1 MALQPKLCNAED
13 SLLVIVDMQSRLSAA
28 MPKANLEEVLVNS
41 IRIVEAASI
50 LKIPVLLT
58 EQYPKGLGPT
68 ETNLARKLPEK
79 TLTFDKTGFSCC
91 AANGFVKVL
100 KDYQRQQIILIGQE
114 THVCILQTALE
125 LLDQD
130 FQVFVVEDAVISR
143 KAEHKLNAVQRMLQ
157 QGAVIT
163 NYESVLFEWLKDASH
178 PDFKAVSGLL
188 R

>member
-1 MALQPKLCNAED
+1 MAVQPELCNAED
-13 SLLVIVDMQSRLSAA
+13 SLLIIVDMQSRLSTA
-28 MPKANLEEVLVNS
+28 MPKVDLEDVLVNS
-41 IRIVEAASI
+41 IRLVEAADI
-50 LKIPVLLT
+50 LNIPVLLT

-68 ETNLARKLPEK
+68 EISLARKLSK
-79 TLTFDKTGFSCC
+79 KALTFDKTGFSCC
-91 AANGFVKVL
+91 AASGFLKAL
-100 KDYQRQQIILIGQE
+100 KDSQRRQIILIGQE

-125 LLDQD
+125 LLNQD
-130 FQVFVVEDAVISR
+130 FQVFVIEDAVISR
-143 KAEHKLNAVQRMLQ
+143 KAEHKLNALQRMLR